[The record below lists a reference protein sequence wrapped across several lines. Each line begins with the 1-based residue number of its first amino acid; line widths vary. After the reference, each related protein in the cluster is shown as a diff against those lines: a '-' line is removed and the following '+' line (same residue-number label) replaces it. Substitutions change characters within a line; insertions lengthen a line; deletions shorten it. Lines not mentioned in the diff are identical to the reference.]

1 MDLKINDNTSFN
13 ARLSV
18 PKCFRTEQ
26 ALIKPAQPLFEEM
39 TKDKPGRMRIIPGYL
54 DDNPNVADSY
64 IFSLGK
70 GSTHRTAERLQS
82 AHASESWFHNLLN
95 KSPKEQAEAFVKIFD
110 TLNLIPAKIGKRSR
124 IDESYMSS
132 LRKTIQES
140 LGNNEYQL
148 SEMFNHIG

>member
-18 PKCFRTEQ
+18 RNCSRGEE
-26 ALIKPAQPLFEEM
+26 ALLEPAKALFETM

-54 DDNPNVADSY
+54 EDNPNFADSY

-70 GSTHRTAERLQS
+70 GSRFTTAERLQS
-82 AHASESWFHNLLN
+82 AHASKSWFHNLLY
-95 KSPKEQAEAFVKIFD
+95 KSTKEQAEAFVKIFD
-110 TLNLIPAKIGKRSR
+110 TLNLIPAKIGKRLMR
-124 IDESYMSS
+124 DESYMSS

-140 LGNNEYQL
+140 LGNDEYQL

>member
-95 KSPKEQAEAFVKIFD
+95 KSPKEQAEAFVKIFERG
-110 TLNLIPAKIGKRSR
+110 GKRSGF
-124 IDESYMSS
+124 SS
-132 LRKTIQES
+132 MPRQGRTRARVIGG
-140 LGNNEYQL
+140 GNTDC
-148 SEMFNHIG
+148 HRPPC